1 MERRSNFDNLTIKT
15 NNVSLVWKN
24 VHGLA
29 PENAAQKLDAAMLD
43 WQSELTKTLKIWI
56 DKGLDMTTGE
66 LILAR
71 ANLGAIV
78 ESWLRFFFCVYY
90 DDYIQKP
97 KTNGKGRILEPDKM
111 PFDNLKKLSIGIL
124 WDDNKSKDYL
134 WINSIQY
141 KRNAIHSFTYR
152 DIGTPA
158 DFLDDIDRLYKFV
171 DMILNRL
178 PAIEEVI
185 E

>member
-78 ESWLRFFFCVYY
+78 ESWLR
-90 DDYIQKP
+90 
-97 KTNGKGRILEPDKM
+97 
-111 PFDNLKKLSIGIL
+111 
-124 WDDNKSKDYL
+124 
-134 WINSIQY
+134 
-141 KRNAIHSFTYR
+141 
-152 DIGTPA
+152 
-158 DFLDDIDRLYKFV
+158 
-171 DMILNRL
+171 
-178 PAIEEVI
+178 
-185 E
+185 